1 MKVTDLELEALR
13 KFNSGKN
20 AKPLANDLEPGKYP
34 VKLTV
39 TLEGE
44 LSKGEPGMYSRRN
57 DSGAANI
64 VRYLLDR
71 INDVTFERM
80 RADLDSIRAG
90 EFTVKYGQETYE
102 RRLELIMPHRE
113 FPRAGSTAF
122 RGQVVV
128 EDIGTDMDTTQG
140 VLTGLKLVG
149 GE

>member
-1 MKVTDLELEALR
+1 MKITDLELEALR

-20 AKPLANDLEPGKYP
+20 AKPLANDLEPGTYP
-34 VKLTV
+34 VKLTI

-90 EFTVKYGQETYE
+90 KFTVKYGQQAYE

-128 EDIGTDMDTTQG
+128 EDIGTDMDTTQEFPA
-140 VLTGLKLVG
+140 GLKLVG